1 MLDLVLAVG
10 HHLTVFALFGV
21 LIVEL
26 VLVRKGMDADAIKR
40 VANIDLWYGILAGLI
55 VALGF
60 ARAVFAAKG
69 WDYYQHNAVFW
80 AKIGVFVVIGLLS
93 VPPTIAYIRWR
104 RPNAPAPSDS
114 EIAGL
119 RRLLWLEVA
128 LFAILPILAA
138 AMARGYG
145 QML

>member
-10 HHLTVFALFGV
+10 HHLTIFALFGV

-40 VANIDLWYGILAGLI
+40 VANIDLWYGILAGVI
-55 VALGF
+55 VAFGF
-60 ARAVFAAKG
+60 SRAVFAAKG

-80 AKIGVFVVIGLLS
+80 AKILVFVVIGLLS
-93 VPPTIAYIRWR
+93 VPPTLAYIRWR
-104 RPNAPAPSDS
+104 KTDAPAPSDS

-145 QML
+145 QMI

>member
-10 HHLTVFALFGV
+10 HHLTIFALFGV
-21 LIVEL
+21 LVAEL
-26 VLVRKGMDADAIKR
+26 VLVRNGMDDGAIKR
-40 VANIDLWYGILAGLI
+40 VANIDLWYGILAGVI
-55 VALGF
+55 VAFGF
-60 ARAVFAAKG
+60 SRAVFAAKG

-104 RPNAPAPSDS
+104 KPDASPSDAD
-114 EIAGL
+114 IASV
-119 RRLLWLEVA
+119 RRFLWLEVA
-128 LFAILPILAA
+128 LFALLPILAA

-145 QML
+145 QMI